1 METSWAN
8 APGEILYKVLRDF
21 DGDSKTLIQL
31 QLTCK
36 DWYPVAQSI
45 MYETIRLY
53 RNASYNNK
61 NPLLLKTLQLPGRD
75 YASKVKKILFYS
87 YSLSDRDILIKV
99 IRMCPNVRGV
109 ENSIRRETEGYFLLL
124 LELHGQGYL
133 RDLERVGSPISPKYP
148 YNDGTIKSY
157 ICLMLGLKES
167 IKRLYVPTDRSL
179 ALIPALKE
187 FRRLEE
193 INLIESNGVSFA
205 QLDEILRGD
214 HPFLRKVTVKAAN
227 LIASEK
233 DMLTPS
239 PNIEAVDL
247 DLKTFSTKE
256 LRPILTMFPEVQEIN
271 IDASR
276 CSVSFSNVVGDQNY
290 MTRECVKEFFG
301 YLSLRKAFCIYMNSI
316 ETGSLISMVHIA
328 AKQLPISSV
337 AIEIQYPSNEG
348 SVFKISTR
356 YERYWEQRATHT
368 KEGRVICHVQIDIP
382 VDQTSENLCRSLLKV
397 LAEDVNP
404 QSIVINDY
412 SDFNSANYQDGVF
425 AHRID
430 FILTQFKNLKYLELS
445 KMFFAAMEESP
456 TRMARTLQLEKLM
469 IVDCVIPATFFRQLS
484 RKISHIK
491 LLSLNSNC
499 TSSDDL
505 HMPYTSLQTLDLDKK
520 FESCKLSIV
529 LNAASAHVCFDEHGS
544 LRPETHYDKQD
555 VPTYSIRC
563 VALSDL
569 DLLSQ
574 HLILKPNDEF
584 IDIFQLKL
592 LVQKH
597 TLSMILK
604 E

>member
-167 IKRLYVPTDRSL
+167 IKRL
-179 ALIPALKE
+179 
-187 FRRLEE
+187 
-193 INLIESNGVSFA
+193 
-205 QLDEILRGD
+205 
-214 HPFLRKVTVKAAN
+214 
-227 LIASEK
+227 
-233 DMLTPS
+233 
-239 PNIEAVDL
+239 
-247 DLKTFSTKE
+247 
-256 LRPILTMFPEVQEIN
+256 
-271 IDASR
+271 
-276 CSVSFSNVVGDQNY
+276 
-290 MTRECVKEFFG
+290 
-301 YLSLRKAFCIYMNSI
+301 KAFCIYMNSI